1 MCCHVFQMQGDASK
15 FNWKF
20 FQCFPST
27 WMREYI
33 YVLAQQK
40 KIDKD
45 MRVTSQ
51 EAPGLIVLELINFNL
66 EKEFL

>member
-1 MCCHVFQMQGDASK
+1 MCFKCKGMLQNSIGNFFNVFRQLGWENISMFSLNK
-15 FNWKF
+15 
-20 FQCFPST
+20 
-27 WMREYI
+27 
-33 YVLAQQK
+33 K